1 VKKLTIVLIILVA
14 IGGIA
19 FNPPPEDIERMKVA
33 ATHTKVA
40 ATHTGNAADKAQ
52 DERDDA
58 AG

>member
-33 ATHTKVA
+33 ATHT
-40 ATHTGNAADKAQ
+40 GNAADKAQ